1 MKYFSGEEIDIDK
14 EGRDE
19 NDMHDEGREE
29 GGEADHDQLFGV
41 LRAPDGGW
49 GEETHVGLNSVVT
62 NREIEQIL
70 NTEYI

>member
-1 MKYFSGEEIDIDK
+1 MHGE
-14 EGRDE
+14 R
-19 NDMHDEGREE
+19 REE
-29 GGEADHDQLFGV
+29 GGEADHDQLLGV

-49 GEETHVGLNSVVT
+49 GEETHVGLSSVVT